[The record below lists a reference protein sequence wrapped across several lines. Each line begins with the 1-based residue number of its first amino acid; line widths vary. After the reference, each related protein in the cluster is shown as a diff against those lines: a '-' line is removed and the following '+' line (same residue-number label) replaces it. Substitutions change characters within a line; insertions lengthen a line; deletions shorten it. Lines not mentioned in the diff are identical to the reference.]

1 MNRYDPAKY
10 AKTSAERNE
19 ILRKEHDL
27 NALFLDALRD
37 FLGLEPMP
45 GMHRNG
51 RASEVLVTEESRPPL

>member
-1 MNRYDPAKY
+1 MPGVNRYDPAKY

-45 GMHRNG
+45 GMHR
-51 RASEVLVTEESRPPL
+51 RAHEDRHRLGQ